1 MDTLLA
7 RIGGADAVKAVV
19 ESFYDKVFADEQ
31 LMPFFAN
38 TDQAKQRNRQSKFL
52 IQMMDGKAPNAAD
65 YMRTAHSA
73 QRTAHKKYVHEM
85 NLSDKEFDIVAGH
98 LVASLKEFNVPDD
111 LIEET
116 AGALESMRDPVL
128 DR

>member
-1 MDTLLA
+1 
-7 RIGGADAVKAVV
+7 
-19 ESFYDKVFADEQ
+19 
-31 LMPFFAN
+31 
-38 TDQAKQRNRQSKFL
+38 
-52 IQMMDGKAPNAAD
+52 
-65 YMRTAHSA
+65 
-73 QRTAHKKYVHEM
+73 M

>member
-1 MDTLLA
+1 VAVIVFMEVVMDTLLA

-73 QRTAHKKYVHEM
+73 QRTAHSAQRTRSTSTK
-85 NLSDKEFDIVAGH
+85 
-98 LVASLKEFNVPDD
+98 
-111 LIEET
+111 
-116 AGALESMRDPVL
+116 
-128 DR
+128 

>member
-1 MDTLLA
+1 VAVIVFMEVVMDTLLA

-19 ESFYDKVFADEQ
+19 ESFYDKV
-31 LMPFFAN
+31 FAN

-65 YMRTAHSA
+65 YM
-73 QRTAHKKYVHEM
+73 RTAHKKYVHEM

>member
-65 YMRTAHSA
+65 YMRTAH
-73 QRTAHKKYVHEM
+73 KKYVHEM